1 MHVYTHIENMQHV
14 VNSGHPQL
22 QDSWGKGGMVAITG
36 DSFKFCIFLCHLNA
50 YNRYVL
56 YL

>member
-1 MHVYTHIENMQHV
+1 MHVCTHMENTQHV

-22 QDSWGKGGMVAITG
+22 QDSWGKGGMVEITG
-36 DSFKFCIFLCHLNA
+36 DSFKFCIFLCYLNA
-50 YNRYVL
+50 YHRYVL